1 VGYLLLLLRRLN
13 AGGPASPRVFAVVTA
28 VNERRQQYLTAMVL
42 SGSGPVEVLDYDP
55 SWATRF
61 LDYAARIQRVLGAVT
76 VRVEHIGSTA
86 VPGLAAKP
94 VIDVQVSVPEV
105 AELGLY
111 KEALELLGFLHRPH
125 PENDEAREFFRPPG
139 PRVVHVHV
147 VGAGSVEERRYLL
160 HRDFLRAHP
169 SVASEY
175 GALKRRLAGQLA
187 DARQEYQ
194 LAKDPFLK
202 QMDRNANEW
211 AVLTK
216 WSPDPCRDK
225 DVP

>member
-1 VGYLLLLLRRLN
+1 
-13 AGGPASPRVFAVVTA
+13 
-28 VNERRQQYLTAMVL
+28 VNERRQQYWTAMVL
-42 SGSGPVEVLDYDP
+42 CGSGPVEVLDYDP
-55 SWATRF
+55 SWALWF
-61 LDYAARIQRVLGAVT
+61 LDYAARIQRALGAVA

-94 VIDVQVSVPEV
+94 VIQ
-105 AELGLY
+105 Y
-111 KEALELLGFLHRPH
+111 KAALELLGFLHRPH

-139 PRVVHVHV
+139 PRVLHLHV

-194 LAKDPFLK
+194 LAKNPFLK

-216 WSPDPCRDK
+216 WFPDPCREK